1 MNIHNEI
8 TVQAPAD
15 ELFAFLSDVERV
27 GPCLPGA
34 SIEGRDG
41 DDYAGRMKVKV
52 GPINATYQGKLRFVE
67 LDKEARRAVMR
78 ARADEVNGQG
88 NAEASITTEVE
99 EAGEDSVIRMDTD
112 LQMRGKVAQFGRGA
126 MEKISQRMFEEFAR
140 NIERQFDGN
149 GTDAQA
155 GGDEEADEA
164 APAAAG
170 REGGGDDREAGDET
184 GRRGEGG
191 GGGGPRGGGRRR
203 SRRPAREARAG
214 RRVAGGLRRRC
225 VAGRPRHLR
234 RSDARQGGAGRGG
247 RGARLRL
254 RRPARA
260 AARVA
265 GHGAADGAP
274 AVTDLPDT
282 IAAAREAG
290 LGPVELTEACL

>member
-1 MNIHNEI
+1 MKIHNEI
-8 TVQAPAD
+8 SVHAPAD
-15 ELFAFLSDVERV
+15 ELFGFLSDVERV

-67 LDKEARRAVMR
+67 LDKDKRRAVMR

-149 GTDAQA
+149 GADAQA
-155 GGDEEADEA
+155 GGDEEARREEAAGDKASAAATDERARDEA
-164 APAAAG
+164 AARGSERPGAASRQA
-170 REGGGDDREAGDET
+170 
-184 GRRGEGG
+184 GG
-191 GGGGPRGGGRRR
+191 GGVGASDEGPSLDVLGTLGGPMLAKAGPVVAAAVLAFGYGVLLGRLRE
-203 SRRPAREARAG
+203 SRATVQRM
-214 RRVAGGLRRRC
+214 
-225 VAGRPRHLR
+225 
-234 RSDARQGGAGRGG
+234 
-247 RGARLRL
+247 ARLL
-254 RRPARA
+254 
-260 AARVA
+260 
-265 GHGAADGAP
+265 
-274 AVTDLPDT
+274 
-282 IAAAREAG
+282 
-290 LGPVELTEACL
+290 